1 MSYRFLSCF
10 IMLGFV
16 ASVAVA
22 ATPKAKGPSAAS
34 AQGAACVT
42 GGLAMALVGSA
53 STALKEEDEPLKK
66 GASKSKAVAP
76 PALTP
81 DLVAFNAAEAALPDG
96 VKPYSDI
103 PIGNQC
109 DEEICW
115 AWEEKNFVEGE
126 SQRQG
131 GSKEMVSADHNAFWH
146 LYAQFFNHK
155 EYFNQLR
162 KKVEAN
168 EISKVNAIKEV
179 RQVFTLHKGSTTRQN
194 KGYVVSPGSNES
206 TALLE
211 ANEVGFV
218 PAAEFDHV
226 IKTPEVATAF
236 QNALNELIGEFLSD
250 KSKLSTYTKTADDG
264 INDDLYTLMVARLKP
279 YYGGSTAH
287 PPYRP
292 NDTFKVGG
300 KIYTPKTFMTEALK
314 FNPNDYI
321 EVTMTKENQELLL
334 QAVNE
339 VLMDPHNPKAV
350 PIGFAIYDQQ
360 LAEEQGGFF
369 DNTLTPPEPIGGH
382 EVMLANQMVV
392 AKGSPGAGT
401 SVGKVAINTWGT
413 GTGIDI
419 EGKATKVKS
428 KTGFYGFSDSYFFST
443 TARGEPPSFLLTKA
457 FLASNPKYAS
467 LLHSK

>member
-1 MSYRFLSCF
+1 MSYRFLSYF

-16 ASVAVA
+16 ASAAFA
-22 ATPKAKGPSAAS
+22 ATPKAKAPSAAS
-34 AQGAACVT
+34 AQGVACVT
-42 GGLAMALVGSA
+42 GGLVTGLD
-53 STALKEEDEPLKK
+53 DEPLKK
-66 GASKSKAVAP
+66 GVAKSKVVTP
-76 PALTP
+76 PGLTP
-81 DLVAFNAAEAALPDG
+81 DLVAFNAAEAAIPGG
-96 VKPYSDI
+96 VKPWSGL
-103 PIGNQC
+103 PIDNQC
-109 DEEICW
+109 DEEFCW
-115 AWEEKNFVEGE
+115 SWELKNFVEGE

-131 GSKEMVSADHNAFWH
+131 GSKEMTSADHNAFWH
-146 LYAQFFNHK
+146 LYYQFFNHK

-168 EISKVNAIKEV
+168 AISKEDALKEV

-211 ANEVGFV
+211 ANDVGFA
-218 PAAEFDHV
+218 PASDFDHV
-226 IKTPEVATAF
+226 IKTPKEATAF

-250 KSKLSTYTKTADDG
+250 KSKLSTYTTTAADG
-264 INDDLYTLMVARLKP
+264 INDDLYNLMVTRLKP
-279 YYGGSTAH
+279 YYGGPTAH

-292 NDTFKVGG
+292 NDTFTVGG
-300 KIYTPKTFMTEALK
+300 KSYTPKTFMAALM

-339 VLMDPHNPKAV
+339 VLMESDHPKAV

-382 EVMLANQMVV
+382 EVMLANQMVI
-392 AKGSPGAGT
+392 AQGSPGAGT

-419 EGKATKVKS
+419 DGKITKVKS

-467 LLHSK
+467 FLRSK